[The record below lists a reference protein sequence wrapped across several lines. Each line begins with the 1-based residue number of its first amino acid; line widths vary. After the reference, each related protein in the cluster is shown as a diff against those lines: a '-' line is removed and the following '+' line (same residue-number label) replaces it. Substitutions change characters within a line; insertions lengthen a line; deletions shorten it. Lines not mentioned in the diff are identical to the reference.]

1 MTKFG
6 FQCLDVYQSAKRLV
20 LDSYLVTRQFPDA
33 EKFALVQQL
42 NRAAISIPSNIV
54 EGYSRASAKEKS
66 HFLNIAY
73 GSLME
78 LVCQLEIACSLGY
91 ISDEICDR
99 LMGKAQDLAVRICNF
114 RSYVNRRNTSD

>member
-1 MTKFG
+1 MARFG
-6 FQCLDVYQSAKRLV
+6 FQNLNVYQDSKNLV
-20 LDSYLVTRQFPDA
+20 LECYRLTKQFPDG
-33 EKFALVQQL
+33 ERYALVQQM

-78 LVCQLEIACSLGY
+78 LVCQFEIACALGY
-91 ISDEICDR
+91 VPSEQCDAFMR
-99 LMGKAQDLAVRICNF
+99 RAHDLAVRISNF
-114 RSYVNRRNTSD
+114 RAHVERGR

>member
-1 MTKFG
+1 MAGFG
-6 FQCLDVYQSAKRLV
+6 FQNLNVYQDSKALV
-20 LDSYLVTRQFPDA
+20 LDCYRLTKHFPDG
-33 EKFALVQQL
+33 ERYALVQQM

-78 LVCQLEIACSLGY
+78 LVCQFEIACALGY
-91 ISDEICDR
+91 VSGEDCDTF
-99 LMGKAQDLAVRICNF
+99 MDKAYDLAVRISNF
-114 RSYVNRRNTSD
+114 RAHVEGGRL